1 MHDSSTEVEHPFL
14 SFLNRLIA
22 LYWIFL
28 LLVIPALALVRIGT
42 AYRRRSRTKE
52 KYEKKYWS
60 NQITQY
66 WCILYIAVWLYYT
79 LLQDF
84 MPVSFETQASI
95 THWFNAVMGIPGWFW
110 YVLTDQAVARAGDTT
125 QFVFI
130 TFWAVLIIL
139 SFNLILDYMKV
150 YGYLDDGEWI
160 APDRANR
167 KRLAKFDKE
176 EAPIRALSK
185 QWHAQMK
192 ASPRNHPDW
201 KQWSKTEKG
210 RAMQQW
216 EAECDELFKKMEQCP
231 RASSFD
237 AK

>member
-1 MHDSSTEVEHPFL
+1 MHDSSEVEHPFL

-28 LLVIPALALVRIGT
+28 LLVIPLLALMRIGR
-42 AYRRRSRTKE
+42 AYRRRRETKD

-79 LLQDF
+79 LFQDF
-84 MPVSFETQASI
+84 MPVSFETQGVV
-95 THWFNAVMGIPGWFW
+95 TDWFNAVMGIPGLIW
-110 YVLTDQAVARAGDTT
+110 YSFTDRAVAKAGDTT

-139 SFNLILDYMKV
+139 SVNLILDYMKV
-150 YGYLDDGEWI
+150 YGYLDDGVWI

-167 KRLAKFDKE
+167 KRLAQFDKE
-176 EAPIRALSK
+176 EAQARALSK
-185 QWHAQMK
+185 RMK
-192 ASPRNHPDW
+192 AHEMTHPMNHPEW
-201 KQWSKTEKG
+201 KRWSKAKKDQAE
-210 RAMQQW
+210 RQW
-216 EAECDELFKKMEQCP
+216 KAEREALWKEDEQCP
-231 RASSFD
+231 RASYFD